1 MIGSNNKRSSGIRK
15 HMKRLLSASLLLSAL
30 VPAVGLAQV
39 SPPQPKINTFNDV
52 TNILGTFMSWIF
64 TILIFLAV
72 IFVLYAAWLYLTAAG
87 EPEKVSKANKT
98 LLYAAIAVAVAILA
112 RSLPGLVGTIVGTSP
127 GTTP

>member
-1 MIGSNNKRSSGIRK
+1 
-15 HMKRLLSASLLLSAL
+15 MKRLLSASLLLSAL